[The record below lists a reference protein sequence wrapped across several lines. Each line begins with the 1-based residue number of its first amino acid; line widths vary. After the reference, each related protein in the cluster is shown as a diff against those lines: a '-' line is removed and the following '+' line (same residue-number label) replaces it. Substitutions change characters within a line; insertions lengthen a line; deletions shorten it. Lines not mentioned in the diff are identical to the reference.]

1 MTKGN
6 SSLLPLE
13 ILDLNCN
20 TNYIPSLSMLYS
32 DVLMLSYISHML
44 LPFVRAKDL
53 VDPQEKGI
61 GSTGGTQGQL

>member
-1 MTKGN
+1 
-6 SSLLPLE
+6 
-13 ILDLNCN
+13 
-20 TNYIPSLSMLYS
+20 MLYS

-61 GSTGGTQGQL
+61 ESTGGTQGQLWKYENMSSYENMETWKE